1 MLIDSIKKEV
11 LLKSWVMLK
20 ENENYWSLFAVM
32 FGLLILLAVPVVGI
46 LLSGVLYVG
55 LNIVLYRAYRE
66 NKLELAMI
74 FDPFTKERYINSLV
88 GFILKSVFT
97 FFWALL
103 FIIPGIVKSYSYA
116 MTGFLLADNEKITG
130 KEALEASKK
139 IMEGN
144 KKRLFF
150 LDLSFIGWFLLS
162 ILTLGIG
169 FIFLM
174 PYVYSARVAF
184 YIDLVKESETVNNE
198 MPKDSVESIIL
209 EEKEEETEV

>member
-1 MLIDSIKKEV
+1 MRAKDFRNKA
-11 LLKSWVMLK
+11 WAMLK
-20 ENENYWSLFAVM
+20 ENDNYWSLFAVM

-55 LNIVLYRAYRE
+55 LNMVLYKSYKE
-66 NKLELAMI
+66 NKLDLEII
-74 FDPFTKERYINSLV
+74 FDPFTKQRYINSLV
-88 GFILKSVFT
+88 GFILKNIFT

-116 MTGFLLADNEKITG
+116 MTGFLLADNEQMAG
-130 KEALEASKK
+130 KEALEKSMKM
-139 IMEGN
+139 MEGN

-162 ILTLGIG
+162 ILTFGIG
-169 FIFLM
+169 FFFLM

-184 YIDLVKESETVNNE
+184 YLDLVKEIPKETVESVVLEPKNE
-198 MPKDSVESIIL
+198 EEVES
-209 EEKEEETEV
+209 